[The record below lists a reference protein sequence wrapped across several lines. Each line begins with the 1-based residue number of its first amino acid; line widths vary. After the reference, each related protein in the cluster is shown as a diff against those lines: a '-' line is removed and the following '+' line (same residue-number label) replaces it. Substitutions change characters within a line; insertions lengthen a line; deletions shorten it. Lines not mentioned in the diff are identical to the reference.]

1 MLTFN
6 CISSYTDKTFPTA
19 PEVTISP
26 NFVNEPEF
34 SNVEI
39 RCTASG
45 NPRPRVQW
53 ERIDGSEISSE
64 VLLREG
70 QLRFNSLRKSD
81 EGTYR
86 CSAQND
92 AGDGD
97 QVIQI
102 YVQEQRQSP
111 PRPTPPTSREQV
123 TILPARFDGEPGED
137 VTLRCQ
143 SNPRGRVTWS
153 KAGSVELPRNAEVAE
168 EELVIRYPTADDSGR
183 YTCTVQ
189 FSSGNARTA
198 HSEVNIVVRSNDQ
211 SPKIRSLEKKYT
223 IIQGKDFE
231 VTCEASGTPYPEVSW
246 STVRV

>member
-1 MLTFN
+1 M
-6 CISSYTDKTFPTA
+6 
-19 PEVTISP
+19 TISP
-26 NFVNEPEF
+26 NFIDEPEY

-53 ERIDGSEISSE
+53 ERIDGSQISSD
-64 VLLREG
+64 VLIREG
-70 QLRFNSLRKSD
+70 YLRFNSLRKSD

-102 YVQEQRQSP
+102 YVQEQRLTP
-111 PRPTPPTSREQV
+111 TRPPTPSREIV
-123 TILPARFDGEPGED
+123 TVSPVRFDGEPGED

-168 EELVIRYPTADDSGR
+168 DELIIRYPTADDSGR

-189 FSSGNARTA
+189 FSSGNTRTA
-198 HSEVNIVVRSNDQ
+198 HGDVNIVLRSNDQ
-211 SPKIRSLEKKYT
+211 PPKIRVLEKKYST
-223 IIQGKDFE
+223 VQGKDFE
-231 VTCEASGTPYPEVSW
+231 LTCEASGTPYPEVSW
-246 STVRV
+246 KKVRSQFSAVLINYGNSKLIFIL

>member
-1 MLTFN
+1 M
-6 CISSYTDKTFPTA
+6 
-19 PEVTISP
+19 TISP
-26 NFVNEPEF
+26 NFIDEPEY

-45 NPRPRVQW
+45 NPRPRIQW
-53 ERIDGSEISSE
+53 ERIDGSQISSD
-64 VLLREG
+64 VLIREG
-70 QLRFNSLRKSD
+70 YLRFNSLRKSD

-102 YVQEQRQSP
+102 YVQEQRQTPTRP
-111 PRPTPPTSREQV
+111 PPPSSREIV
-123 TILPARFDGEPGED
+123 TVSPARFNGEPGED

-168 EELVIRYPTADDSGR
+168 DELIIRYPTADDSGR

-189 FSSGNARTA
+189 FSSGNTRTA
-198 HSEVNIVVRSNDQ
+198 HSDVNIVLRSNDQ
-211 SPKIRSLEKKYT
+211 PPKIRVLEKKYST
-223 IIQGKDFE
+223 VQGKDFE
-231 VTCEASGTPYPEVSW
+231 LTCEASGTPYPEVSW
-246 STVRV
+246 KKVRLHFSTP